1 MSFQVD
7 ALRAWVDYANIDVS
21 ETSEDE
27 AEDTVPRKRKRRKKR
42 AKQEAP
48 DAKEDDEDTTA
59 LVVLMKDQLK
69 GIIKHNESK
78 VTKSKAA
85 TLMHNLLSEKFP
97 DLETFA
103 TVAKDSKG
111 NITISFDDVK
121 AYSLNS

>member
-7 ALRAWVDYANIDVS
+7 ALREWVAYAKIDES

-27 AEDTVPRKRKRRKKR
+27 TDETVSRKRKRRKKR
-42 AKQEAP
+42 AKKIAP
-48 DAKEDDEDTTA
+48 DAEEDDEDTTA
-59 LVVLMKDQLK
+59 AVVLMKDELK
-69 GIIKHNESK
+69 GIIKRNEKK

-85 TLMHNLLSEKFP
+85 TLMHNLLSVKFP
-97 DLETFA
+97 DLESFA

-121 AYSLNS
+121 ANCLNS

>member
-42 AKQEAP
+42 AKKIAP
-48 DAKEDDEDTTA
+48 DAEEDDEDTTA
-59 LVVLMKDQLK
+59 AVVIMKEELK
-69 GIIKHNESK
+69 GIMKRHENK

>member
-27 AEDTVPRKRKRRKKR
+27 TEDTVPRKCKRRKKR
-42 AKQEAP
+42 AKQIAP

-59 LVVLMKDQLK
+59 VVVLMKDQLK
-69 GIIKHNESK
+69 GIIKHNEKK